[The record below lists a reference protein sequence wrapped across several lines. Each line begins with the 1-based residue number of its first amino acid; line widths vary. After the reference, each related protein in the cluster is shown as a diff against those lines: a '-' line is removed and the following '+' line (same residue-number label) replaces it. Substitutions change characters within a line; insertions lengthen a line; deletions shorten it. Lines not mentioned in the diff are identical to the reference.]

1 MLLCSW
7 VRSLIL
13 PAVNISWSVSSFFL
27 CSFRSSYA
35 LVLSL
40 LMEIFCFHF
49 SHVCF
54 TYAVFFP
61 FCYYVSFFLFFSCLF
76 PLRSSFSHKFSFI
89 LSRFSCSFFFF
100 FALFFL
106 LFFSFLSFS
115 PYSSSFFLLFRHCA
129 AFPSPP
135 SPPPSPRLQIANILP
150 STRCFLLDMRLEWL
164 LGMPYC
170 AFSGLL
176 VLPAARSSGIRLM
189 E

>member
-89 LSRFSCSFFFF
+89 LSRFSCSFFFCPLLLVILLVLVLFSVF
-100 FALFFL
+100 FF
-106 LFFSFLSFS
+106 
-115 PYSSSFFLLFRHCA
+115 FFLLFRHCA